1 MSDRARQDDSR
12 RPEWAPDEAGS
23 EFASRVIGGAER
35 GGNDQRDEDGPFHQR
50 RRLEIDE
57 HVEGVLSGDRTVLAR
72 TITLVESDSPAHLA
86 RAQEVLRRLLPH
98 AGGSI
103 RIGVTGVPGVGKST
117 FIEALGTR
125 LLDRGHRVAVL
136 AIDPSSRRTRGSIL
150 GDKTRMETLGRD
162 PRCFIRPSPT
172 GGALGGVARK
182 TRESIAVCEAAGHDV
197 VLVETVGV
205 GQSEVEVRSMVDFFL
220 LLLLAG
226 AGDEL
231 QGIKRGVME
240 LADALCINKADGPN
254 RERAADARAEY
265 ERALHFL
272 PPATRGWT
280 TLVRSCSS
288 LTGEGVDDVWE
299 VLERFRRSADSSG
312 ALRER
317 RRRQALD
324 WMRAMLEE
332 KLVGEFFAD
341 EEVKKA
347 LPEAERE
354 VAEGRLPVT
363 AAVQELL
370 AARARSI
377 GRAEED

>member
-1 MSDRARQDDSR
+1 MSDRAPGDDPR
-12 RPEWAPDEAGS
+12 RPEWASDEAGS
-23 EFASRVIGGAER
+23 EFASRVIGSAER
-35 GGNDQRDEDGPFHQR
+35 GGGGPRGEGGPPHQR

-205 GQSEVEVRSMVDFFL
+205 GQSEVEARSMVDFFL

-254 RERAADARAEY
+254 RERAAGARAEY

-280 TLVRSCSS
+280 TVVRSCSS
-288 LTGEGVDDVWE
+288 LSGEGIDEVWE
-299 VLERFRRSADSSG
+299 VVERFRERAETTG
-312 ALRER
+312 ALQER

-341 EEVKKA
+341 EEVKKT
-347 LPEAERE
+347 LPGAERE

-370 AARARSI
+370 AARDRSI